1 MNFCIFQLKFSYLN
15 TLLIYVCSFF
25 LPHPLGLNCMCNRQ
39 SVTKI
44 EYDTNLRQPI
54 CTVLNCTN
62 AVECNIQLFAPLLR
76 STEPCG
82 LSHLIEVVSAS
93 PPSKSIQIQRIPA
106 KNIDKNQTTNIT
118 CTSYEENTQHMP
130 FECVDSKNY
139 VRFKDYCIPN
149 YLIKDFLNYKQFKAT
164 TTQPAATNANNL
176 FENLEYL
183 LFFCQTMKM
192 IDYCEYVA
200 NLCVLT
206 VYNLDKF
213 SPCNIF
219 YTMQT
224 TVINTGSESY
234 QTKLVPFLFYAKG
247 RSTSDD
253 LDKVIDYRYRYMK
266 SGSNYHSEEYDM
278 YAPIYSVSHQIVLM
292 I

>member
-1 MNFCIFQLKFSYLN
+1 
-15 TLLIYVCSFF
+15 
-25 LPHPLGLNCMCNRQ
+25 MCNRR

-44 EYDTNLRQPI
+44 EYDANLRQPI
-54 CTVLNCTN
+54 CAALNCTN

-76 STEPCG
+76 STETCG
-82 LSHLIEVVSAS
+82 LQHLIEVVSVS

-106 KNIDKNQTTNIT
+106 KIIDKNQITNT
-118 CTSYEENTQHMP
+118 SCTLYGKNTQHIP
-130 FECVDSKNY
+130 FECIDAKNY
-139 VRFKDYCIPN
+139 VRFNDYCIPN

-164 TTQPAATNANNL
+164 TTNPMATNANNL

-183 LFFCQTMKM
+183 LFFCQTMK
-192 IDYCEYVA
+192 IIEYCERVA

-224 TVINTGSESY
+224 TVINTGAESY
-234 QTKLVPFLFYAKG
+234 QMKLVPFLFYAKG
-247 RSTSDD
+247 RSTIDD

-266 SGSNYHSEEYDM
+266 YGSSHYSDEYDM
-278 YAPIYSVSHQIVLM
+278 YTSYAVSRVKHFR
-292 I
+292 